1 MLSSLIDMFTK
12 IESSPL
18 RWIEVISAVVTA
30 FTAVG
35 MAFLA
40 WRKYVRE
47 EHIVAH
53 KDRKEVF
60 HTTKQTTEL
69 RATENGLELHLH
81 DIRPGRGGLQWTLP
95 PSTVE
100 KVLKHDDFSVEPPL
114 STNEDGHFTI
124 GNHKRW
130 LYSRNLYPDPAEL
143 KSEIRS
149 LLEKVIELRDH
160 EYED

>member
-1 MLSSLIDMFTK
+1 MFTK

-18 RWIEVISAVVTA
+18 RWFEVISAVVTA
-30 FTAVG
+30 LTAVI
-35 MAFLA
+35 MALVA
-40 WRKYVRE
+40 SKKYLRE